1 MKTDRFQRRFYR
13 DWVSAKNLFKANVN
27 VKETDVTVLSDKPVD
42 KDFIV
47 KRITFYRSQIESY
60 IAKDRRFL
68 VNLKPLAVE
77 LNAPFIVKKMAA
89 AARSAGVGPM
99 AAVAGAI
106 AQCLARD
113 LLKTGVKD
121 VIIEN
126 GGDIFLKLSRPCVVS
141 IYAGRSR
148 IWKGLRI
155 RISRQKNS
163 IGVCTSSGTIG
174 HSLSFGRAESVVIL
188 AKDAFLADAVATAT
202 ANRVQNKDSLQPAL
216 EFARSIKG
224 VLSAVIIFKN
234 NLASFGKG
242 FEFVK

>member
-113 LLKTGVKD
+113 L
-121 VIIEN
+121 
-126 GGDIFLKLSRPCVVS
+126 
-141 IYAGRSR
+141 
-148 IWKGLRI
+148 
-155 RISRQKNS
+155 
-163 IGVCTSSGTIG
+163 
-174 HSLSFGRAESVVIL
+174 
-188 AKDAFLADAVATAT
+188 
-202 ANRVQNKDSLQPAL
+202 
-216 EFARSIKG
+216 
-224 VLSAVIIFKN
+224 
-234 NLASFGKG
+234 
-242 FEFVK
+242 